1 MNKREV
7 FEQRLVRILKT
18 ELEYANKKECCIKD
32 ACTKLLEAKND
43 YYLTENNLDD
53 YIEDSISCLKAY
65 IYRLNELIREADILR
80 ESIEEAT
87 EYVSAA
93 YESVNFLEPN
103 RD

>member
-7 FEQRLVRILKT
+7 FEQRLVRILKK
-18 ELEYANKKECCIKD
+18 ELEYTSKKELLIKGAYD
-32 ACTKLLEAKND
+32 KLLEVKND
-43 YYLTENNLDD
+43 YDLTKNNPDE
-53 YIEDSISCLKAY
+53 YIEDSISCLKTY
-65 IYRLNELIREADILR
+65 IYRLNELIREADTLR

-93 YESVNFLEPN
+93 YETVNFLDPK

>member
-32 ACTKLLEAKND
+32 ACTKLLEVKNN
-43 YYLTENNLDD
+43 YYLTKNNLDD
-53 YIEDSISCLKAY
+53 YIEDSISYLKAY
-65 IYRLNELIREADILR
+65 IYRLNELIKEADTLR
-80 ESIEEAT
+80 ESIEEAKD
-87 EYVSAA
+87 YVSAA
-93 YESVNFLEPN
+93 YEGVNFLEPN